1 MFFNFCIHQYP
12 FLNGTEQHR
21 EALNL
26 LLATL
31 LGELGLLGQRTGE
44 AAGVFLP
51 SREPLN
57 IEHTGGIR
65 T

>member
-12 FLNGTEQHR
+12 FVNGVEQHG

-26 LLATL
+26 LLARL
-31 LGELGLLGQRTGE
+31 LGEPGLLGQRTGE
-44 AAGVFLP
+44 AAGLFLP

-57 IEHTGGIR
+57 IEHTEGIR